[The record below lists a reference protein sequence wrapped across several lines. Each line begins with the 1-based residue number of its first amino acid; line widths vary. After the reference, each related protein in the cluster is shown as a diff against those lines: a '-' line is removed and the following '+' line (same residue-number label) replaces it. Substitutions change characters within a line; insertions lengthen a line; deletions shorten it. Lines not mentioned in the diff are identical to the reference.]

1 MVYGMF
7 TATLIKDMDRL
18 AHIFEPFV
26 NNTVGTAMEKGNG
39 IGLMLC
45 KEFVEENDGEIWVDS
60 KEGVGTTFY
69 FSFKNAS

>member
-1 MVYGMF
+1 
-7 TATLIKDMDRL
+7 
-18 AHIFEPFV
+18 
-26 NNTVGTAMEKGNG
+26 MEKGNG

-60 KEGVGTTFY
+60 KEGVGTTFC